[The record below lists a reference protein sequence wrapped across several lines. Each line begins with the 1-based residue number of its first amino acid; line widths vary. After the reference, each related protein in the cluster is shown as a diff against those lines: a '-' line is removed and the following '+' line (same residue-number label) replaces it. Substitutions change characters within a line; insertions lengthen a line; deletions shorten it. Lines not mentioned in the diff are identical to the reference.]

1 MRKNFRIY
9 ILENKSHFERNIY
22 FYLAIS
28 MICWGISWPSSKIL
42 TQYSDPYTLMFLKFF
57 ISLFALAPMIY
68 FLKIKELFS
77 IHIIKPLLFAT
88 LFIILYNLF
97 FFYGLQ
103 HGFAGIGG
111 IIVTGSNPIFTFL
124 IVSILDRLT
133 ISPYKKIAL
142 ILGFIGTALTLNITN
157 FSFHEII
164 DGGNLLFL
172 LASLSWSLV
181 TIFSTNAKQHLNSF
195 VFTLYLYLFSAVISY
210 IFFID
215 NSSLVALFSFDI
227 IFWIN
232 LFFVTIVTTGLA
244 TTFYF
249 KASNILGA
257 SNTSSFMFL
266 VPLVAVG
273 SSSLI
278 LGEVPTVNVFIG
290 GFLLIISVWLIN
302 KKIT

>member
-1 MRKNFRIY
+1 M
-9 ILENKSHFERNIY
+9 ENKSHFERNIY
-22 FYLAIS
+22 FYLILS

-42 TQYSDPYTLMFLKFF
+42 THYSDPYTLMFLKFF
-57 ISLFALAPMIY
+57 ISLFALVPIIY

-77 IHIIKPLLFAT
+77 IHIIKPLFYAT

-103 HGFAGIGG
+103 NGFAGIGG

-124 IVSILDRLT
+124 IISVLDNLP
-133 ISPYKKIAL
+133 ISRYKKIAL

-157 FSFHEII
+157 FNYHEIV
-164 DGGNLLFL
+164 DGGNILFL

-181 TIFSTNAKQHLNSF
+181 TIFSTNAKQYLNSF
-195 VFTLYLYLFSAVISY
+195 VFTLYLYLSSSIITY

-215 NSSLVALFSFDI
+215 NDSLIMLFSFDA
-227 IFWIN
+227 IFWFN

-266 VPLVAVG
+266 VPAVAVG
-273 SSSLI
+273 SSSI
-278 LGEVPTVNVFIG
+278 MLGEIPTFNVLIG
-290 GFLLIISVWLIN
+290 GVLLITSVWLIN